1 MRPIPEFK
9 TEFKVPDKAPARNG
23 YITQTREYELITP
36 LFGGGVEPGLA
47 DPVTVI
53 RATEIRG
60 HLRFWWRAT
69 RGNAPEFDGK
79 VELMKQ
85 AEDYLFGAASSG
97 DSIFP
102 AQVSLQASVTNRGR
116 KFNVRNHRG
125 EEVDVFDLKS
135 PFGYAAF
142 PLRDRRQHVIEGIRF
157 KLSIQFPVS
166 AKSDIEAALWAWESF
181 GGIGGRTRRGFGALK
196 LVSVNGASQT
206 LLNAQQ
212 AYQII
217 VQKIST
223 LTLKGKLPP
232 DVPCLST
239 KSGDVVVTTPR
250 RDAIEVWRYLINK
263 LKDFRQSR
271 NSGNQPNRPGRSHWP
286 EPDAIRRLTK
296 RSAPRHRTPLSRL
309 DVFPRAE
316 FGLPI
321 VFKFK
326 DDEQGDPRVTT
337 LEGANDE
344 NRRLASPL
352 ILRPLAC
359 ANNQAVGLAMIL
371 DTPRT
376 PPGGLRLADAS
387 NNPIVSSDLTQL
399 SDDELDS
406 ITPLDGSDD
415 VLAAFLNFLEEN

>member
-9 TEFKVPDKAPARNG
+9 SEYYVPDRTSARAG
-23 YITQTREYELITP
+23 YITQVREYELITP
-36 LFGGGVEPGLA
+36 LFGGGVEPGMA

-69 RGNAPEFDGK
+69 RGNAPEFNGE

-85 AEDYLFGAASSG
+85 AEDRIFGAARSNETV
-97 DSIFP
+97 FP
-102 AQVSLQASVTNRGR
+102 SQVDVQANITNRGR
-116 KFNVRNHRG
+116 KFVARNHRG
-125 EEVDVFDLKS
+125 EEVDVFALNS

-142 PLRDRRQHVIEGIRF
+142 PLRDRRQHVIEGVKF
-157 KLSIQFPVS
+157 KLGIQFPAS
-166 AKSDIEAALWAWESF
+166 AKSDIEAALWAWETF

-196 LVSVNGASQT
+196 LVSMNGVAQT
-206 LLNAQQ
+206 LPNAQQ
-212 AYQII
+212 AHQHIL
-217 VQKIST
+217 QKISA
-223 LTLKGKLPP
+223 LTCSGKLPP
-232 DVPCLST
+232 DVPCLSGN
-239 KSGDVVVTTPR
+239 SNDVVVTRPR
-250 RDAIEVWRYLINK
+250 RDVIEAWRYLINK

-271 NSGNQPNRPGRSHWP
+271 NQGSQPNRPGRSHWP

-296 RSAPRHRTPLSRL
+296 RAAPRHKTPLSPF
-309 DVFPRAE
+309 DVFPRAG

-326 DDEQGDPRVTT
+326 DDEQGDPQVTT
-337 LEGANDE
+337 LEGARE
-344 NRRLASPL
+344 EEKRLASPL
-352 ILRPLAC
+352 ILRTLAC
-359 ANNQAVGLAMIL
+359 ANNQAVGLAIIL

-376 PPGGLRLADAS
+376 PPNGLRLANAPGDPS
-387 NNPIVSSDLTQL
+387 VSSDLTHL

-406 ITPLDGSDD
+406 ITPLNGSDD